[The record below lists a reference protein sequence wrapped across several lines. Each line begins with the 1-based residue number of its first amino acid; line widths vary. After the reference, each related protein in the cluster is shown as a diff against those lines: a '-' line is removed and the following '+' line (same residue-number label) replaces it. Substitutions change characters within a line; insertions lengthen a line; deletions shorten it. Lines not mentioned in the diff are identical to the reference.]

1 MAGWSHISFLPKC
14 LEISLILTS
23 QLGHN
28 LASCVPCIIEKN
40 NNKNLPS
47 DVIDFWNVEMFCSV
61 GHLLEGLQQFSE
73 CQLLLPQHSNP
84 DNRPGICFKQGG
96 KPSSVYGLQIHT
108 ALPVCQYTH
117 MKTNTHHSTMMTS
130 VHGLKWSR
138 FSYQTLHLSS
148 KSFTLFYNDINDTI
162 FRRSRQKL
170 AVKLR

>member
-1 MAGWSHISFLPKC
+1 MCHALLKKTTKTFLETLSTSETLKCSAAVDISWRVCSNSPSVSSCSHCTVIRTTDRGF
-14 LEISLILTS
+14 
-23 QLGHN
+23 
-28 LASCVPCIIEKN
+28 AS
-40 NNKNLPS
+40 
-47 DVIDFWNVEMFCSV
+47 
-61 GHLLEGLQQFSE
+61 
-73 CQLLLPQHSNP
+73 
-84 DNRPGICFKQGG
+84 NRDE

-108 ALPVCQYTH
+108 ALPVCQCSH

-148 KSFTLFYNDINDTI
+148 KSFTLFYNNIYDTI